1 MKLSLNDDRAFLPMP
16 PAPHP
21 SLGWTFTLRSGGV
34 SQGPWGAFANPKDNA
49 PAPREGSSPTAPG
62 GPPPGQT
69 EACPQAPS
77 SGLTASSSTGPAPG
91 GLNLGIHCGDDPAA
105 AHENRRWVEA
115 TIGQPISWLKQVH
128 GIRVLDLGETSP
140 DTDASRGTN
149 RCTPSQEPQTH
160 AQGTSA
166 GADMIPAMDTL
177 VPEPEADAQITT
189 RPGIA
194 LAVQVADCLPVL
206 LADRQGRVIG
216 AAHAGWRSLAGGILQ
231 ATVQQM
237 RQKVPD
243 ANIVAWLGPSI
254 GPTVFEVGDEV
265 RAAFI
270 AAAQDMVANLQGS
283 QPNQEDAQYTT
294 RAESAF
300 RPGRKP
306 GKWLANLPELARQ
319 HLHALGITDI
329 HTAGV
334 CTFSDPARFWSY
346 RRDQTCGRMAGL
358 IWIKP

>member
-1 MKLSLNDDRAFLPMP
+1 MMISLNDDRAFLPMP

-21 SLGWTFTLRSGGV
+21 SLGWTFTLRRGGV
-34 SQGPWGAFANPKDNA
+34 SQGPWGACANSTDNV
-49 PAPREGSSPTAPG
+49 PREAASPV
-62 GPPPGQT
+62 PPDGQEPLQA

-77 SGLTASSSTGPAPG
+77 SGPAASCSTGSATG

-105 AHENRRWVEA
+105 AYENRRRVEA
-115 TIGQPISWLKQVH
+115 IIGQPISWLKQVH
-128 GIRVLDLGETSP
+128 GIRVLDLDETRP

-149 RCTPSQEPQTH
+149 RHAPSQEPQPH
-160 AQGTSA
+160 AQETSGRPGTPS
-166 GADMIPAMDTL
+166 AMDTP
-177 VPEPEADAQITT
+177 VCEPEADAQITT

-231 ATVQQM
+231 ATVQKM

-243 ANIVAWLGPSI
+243 ADIVAWLGPCI
-254 GPTVFEVGDEV
+254 GPAVFEVGDEV

-270 AAAQDMVANLQGS
+270 AAAQDMATHLQGRPS
-283 QPNQEDAQYTT
+283 VQEDAQHAA

-300 RPGRKP
+300 QPGRKP

-329 HTAGV
+329 HTAGA

-358 IWIKP
+358 VWIKP

>member
-1 MKLSLNDDRAFLPMP
+1 MTISLNDDHAFLPMP

-34 SQGPWGAFANPKDNA
+34 SQGPWGAGASPTDNTPSDDATPVA
-49 PAPREGSSPTAPG
+49 PDGQAPRQEK
-62 GPPPGQT
+62 
-69 EACPQAPS
+69 ACPLAPS
-77 SGLTASSSTGPAPG
+77 SGPSASRSTGSATG

-105 AHENRRWVEA
+105 AHENRRRVEA
-115 TIGQPISWLKQVH
+115 IIGQPISWLKQVH
-128 GIRVLDLGETSP
+128 GIRVLDLDETHP

-149 RCTPSQEPQTH
+149 RHAPSQEPQTH

-166 GADMIPAMDTL
+166 SADMIPATDL
-177 VPEPEADAQITT
+177 PVPEPEADAQITT

-231 ATVQQM
+231 ATVQKM

-243 ANIVAWLGPSI
+243 ADIVAWLGPSI
-254 GPTVFEVGDEV
+254 GPAVFEVGDEV

-270 AAAQDMVANLQGS
+270 AAAQDMATHLQGR
-283 QPNQEDAQYTT
+283 PPEQEDSKYTAC
-294 RAESAF
+294 AESAF
-300 RPGRKP
+300 QPGRKP

-329 HTAGV
+329 HTAGA

-358 IWIKP
+358 VWIKP

>member
-1 MKLSLNDDRAFLPMP
+1 MTISLNDDHAFLPMP
-16 PAPHP
+16 SAPHP

-34 SQGPWGAFANPKDNA
+34 SQGLWGACADSTDD
-49 PAPREGSSPTAPG
+49 APRDDATPAASDGLAPRQEKACPKAPSPASAAPG
-62 GPPPGQT
+62 
-69 EACPQAPS
+69 
-77 SGLTASSSTGPAPG
+77 STGSAPG

-105 AHENRRWVEA
+105 AHENRRRVEA

-128 GIRVLDLGETSP
+128 GIRVLDLDETHP

-149 RCTPSQEPQTH
+149 RHAPSQEPQTH
-160 AQGTSA
+160 VQGTSA
-166 GADMIPAMDTL
+166 GADMIPATDPP

-231 ATVQQM
+231 ATVQKM

-243 ANIVAWLGPSI
+243 ADIVAWLGPCI
-254 GPTVFEVGDEV
+254 GPAVFEVGDEV

-270 AAAQDMVANLQGS
+270 AAAQDMATHLQGR
-283 QPNQEDAQYTT
+283 PPKQEDAQRTA
-294 RAESAF
+294 RAEPAF
-300 RPGRKP
+300 QPGRKP

-329 HTAGV
+329 HTAGA

-358 IWIKP
+358 VWIKP

>member
-1 MKLSLNDDRAFLPMP
+1 MTISLNDDHAFLPMP
-16 PAPHP
+16 SAPHP

-34 SQGPWGAFANPKDNA
+34 SQGPWGAGADSTDDAPRGDATPAAPDAQAPRQEKACSKAPSPA
-49 PAPREGSSPTAPG
+49 PAA
-62 GPPPGQT
+62 
-69 EACPQAPS
+69 
-77 SGLTASSSTGPAPG
+77 SGSTGSAPG
-91 GLNLGIHCGDDPAA
+91 GLNVGIHCGDDPAA
-105 AHENRRWVEA
+105 AHENRRRVEA
-115 TIGQPISWLKQVH
+115 IIGRPISWLKQVH
-128 GIRVLDLGETSP
+128 GIRVLDLDETHP

-149 RCTPSQEPQTH
+149 RHAPSQEPQTH

-166 GADMIPAMDTL
+166 SADMSPAMDTL

-216 AAHAGWRSLAGGILQ
+216 AAHAGWRSLAAGILQ
-231 ATVQQM
+231 ATVQKM

-243 ANIVAWLGPSI
+243 ADIVAWLGPSI
-254 GPTVFEVGDEV
+254 GPAVFEVGDEV
-265 RAAFI
+265 RDAFI
-270 AAAQDMVANLQGS
+270 AAAQDMATHLQGR
-283 QPNQEDAQYTT
+283 PPKQEDAQRTA

-300 RPGRKP
+300 QPGRKP

-334 CTFSDPARFWSY
+334 CTFSDPVRFWSY

-358 IWIKP
+358 VWIKP

>member
-1 MKLSLNDDRAFLPMP
+1 
-16 PAPHP
+16 
-21 SLGWTFTLRSGGV
+21 
-34 SQGPWGAFANPKDNA
+34 
-49 PAPREGSSPTAPG
+49 
-62 GPPPGQT
+62 
-69 EACPQAPS
+69 
-77 SGLTASSSTGPAPG
+77 
-91 GLNLGIHCGDDPAA
+91 
-105 AHENRRWVEA
+105 
-115 TIGQPISWLKQVH
+115 
-128 GIRVLDLGETSP
+128 
-140 DTDASRGTN
+140 
-149 RCTPSQEPQTH
+149 
-160 AQGTSA
+160 
-166 GADMIPAMDTL
+166 MIPATDPP

-231 ATVQQM
+231 ATVQKM

-243 ANIVAWLGPSI
+243 ADIVAWLGPCI
-254 GPTVFEVGDEV
+254 GPAVFEVGDEV

-270 AAAQDMVANLQGS
+270 AAAQDMATNQ
-283 QPNQEDAQYTT
+283 QRRPPEQEDAQHMA

-300 RPGRKP
+300 QPGRKP

-358 IWIKP
+358 VWIKP

>member
-1 MKLSLNDDRAFLPMP
+1 MTISLNDDHAFLPMP
-16 PAPHP
+16 SVPHP
-21 SLGWTFTLRSGGV
+21 SVGWTFTLRSGGV
-34 SQGPWGAFANPKDNA
+34 SQGPWGACANSTDNTPSDDTTPVAPDGQAPQQEKACPKA
-49 PAPREGSSPTAPG
+49 PSPASAAPG
-62 GPPPGQT
+62 
-69 EACPQAPS
+69 
-77 SGLTASSSTGPAPG
+77 STGSAPG

-105 AHENRRWVEA
+105 AHENRRRVEA

-128 GIRVLDLGETSP
+128 GIRVLDLDETHP

-149 RCTPSQEPQTH
+149 RHAPSQEPQTH
-160 AQGTSA
+160 VQGTSA
-166 GADMIPAMDTL
+166 SADISPATDTP

-231 ATVQQM
+231 ATVQKM
-237 RQKVPD
+237 HQKVPD
-243 ANIVAWLGPSI
+243 ADIVAWLGPSI
-254 GPTVFEVGDEV
+254 GPAVFEVGDEV

-270 AAAQDMVANLQGS
+270 AAAQDMATHLQGR
-283 QPNQEDAQYTT
+283 PRKQEDAQCTA

-300 RPGRKP
+300 QPGRKP

-329 HTAGV
+329 HTAGA

-358 IWIKP
+358 VWIKP

>member
-1 MKLSLNDDRAFLPMP
+1 MTISLNDDHAFLPMP
-16 PAPHP
+16 SAPHP

-34 SQGPWGAFANPKDNA
+34 SQGLWGACADSTDD
-49 PAPREGSSPTAPG
+49 APRDDATPAASDGLAPRQEKACPKAPSPASAAPG
-62 GPPPGQT
+62 
-69 EACPQAPS
+69 
-77 SGLTASSSTGPAPG
+77 STGSAPG

-105 AHENRRWVEA
+105 AHENRRRVEA
-115 TIGQPISWLKQVH
+115 IIGQPISWLKQVH
-128 GIRVLDLGETSP
+128 GIRVLDLDETPSDVGP
-140 DTDASRGTN
+140 SRGVSHHA
-149 RCTPSQEPQTH
+149 PSQEPQPH
-160 AQGTSA
+160 AQETS
-166 GADMIPAMDTL
+166 GRPDTPSAMDTP
-177 VPEPEADAQITT
+177 VCEPEADAQITT

-270 AAAQDMVANLQGS
+270 AAAQDMAANLQGS

-329 HTAGV
+329 HTAGA
-334 CTFSDPARFWSY
+334 CTFSDPTRFWSY

>member
-1 MKLSLNDDRAFLPMP
+1 MTISLNDDHAFLPMP
-16 PAPHP
+16 SAPHP

-34 SQGPWGAFANPKDNA
+34 SQGPWGAGASPTDNVPRNAALPKA
-49 PAPREGSSPTAPG
+49 PDGQAPR
-62 GPPPGQT
+62 QT

-77 SGLTASSSTGPAPG
+77 SGLAASRSTRSGPG
-91 GLNLGIHCGDDPAA
+91 GLNLGIHCGDAPAA
-105 AHENRRWVEA
+105 AHENRRRVEA
-115 TIGQPISWLKQVH
+115 IIGQPISWLKQVH
-128 GIRVLDLGETSP
+128 GIRVLDLDEAHP
-140 DTDASRGTN
+140 DTDAPQGTN
-149 RCTPSQEPQTH
+149 RHAPSQEPQTH

-166 GADMIPAMDTL
+166 SADMSPATDTL

-194 LAVQVADCLPVL
+194 MAVQVADCLPVL

-216 AAHAGWRSLAGGILQ
+216 AAHAGWRSLAGGILR
-231 ATVQQM
+231 ATVQKM
-237 RQKVPD
+237 RDKVPD

-254 GPTVFEVGDEV
+254 GPAVFEVGDEV
-265 RAAFI
+265 RDAFI
-270 AAAQDMVANLQGS
+270 AAAQDMATNQQGR
-283 QPNQEDAQYTT
+283 PPEQEDAQYTT

-300 RPGRKP
+300 QPGRKP

-329 HTAGV
+329 HTAGA
-334 CTFSDPARFWSY
+334 CTFSDPTRFWSY

>member
-1 MKLSLNDDRAFLPMP
+1 MTISLNDDHAFLPMP
-16 PAPHP
+16 SAPHP

-34 SQGPWGAFANPKDNA
+34 SQGLWGACADSTDDAPRDDATPAASDGLTPRQGKACPKAPSPA
-49 PAPREGSSPTAPG
+49 PAA
-62 GPPPGQT
+62 
-69 EACPQAPS
+69 
-77 SGLTASSSTGPAPG
+77 SGSTGSAPG

-105 AHENRRWVEA
+105 AHENRRRVEA

-128 GIRVLDLGETSP
+128 GIRVLDLDETHP

-149 RCTPSQEPQTH
+149 RHAPSQEPQTH
-160 AQGTSA
+160 VQGTSA
-166 GADMIPAMDTL
+166 SADISPATDTP

-231 ATVQQM
+231 ATVQKM
-237 RQKVPD
+237 HQKVPD
-243 ANIVAWLGPSI
+243 ADIVAWLGPSI
-254 GPTVFEVGDEV
+254 GPAVFEVGDEV

-270 AAAQDMVANLQGS
+270 AAAQDMATHLQGR
-283 QPNQEDAQYTT
+283 PRKQEDAQCTA

-300 RPGRKP
+300 QPGRKP

-329 HTAGV
+329 HTAGA

>member
-1 MKLSLNDDRAFLPMP
+1 MTISLNDDRAFLPMP

-21 SLGWTFTLRSGGV
+21 SVGWTFTLRSGGV
-34 SQGPWGAFANPKDNA
+34 SQGPWGAGADSTDDAPRDDATPATSDGQAPRQEKACPKAPSPA
-49 PAPREGSSPTAPG
+49 PA
-62 GPPPGQT
+62 
-69 EACPQAPS
+69 
-77 SGLTASSSTGPAPG
+77 ASSSTRSAPG

-105 AHENRRWVEA
+105 AHENRRRVEA
-115 TIGQPISWLKQVH
+115 IIGQPISWLKQVH
-128 GIRVLDLGETSP
+128 GIRVLDLDETHP

-149 RCTPSQEPQTH
+149 RHAPSQEPQTH
-160 AQGTSA
+160 AQETS
-166 GADMIPAMDTL
+166 GRPDTPSAMDTP
-177 VPEPEADAQITT
+177 VCEPEADAQITT
-189 RPGIA
+189 RPSIA

-231 ATVQQM
+231 AAVGQM
-237 RQKVPD
+237 RRKVPD
-243 ANIVAWLGPSI
+243 ADIVAWLGPRI

-265 RAAFI
+265 RDAFI
-270 AAAQDMVANLQGS
+270 AAAQDMATNQQGR
-283 QPNQEDAQYTT
+283 PPEQEDVQYTT

-300 RPGRKP
+300 QPGRKP

-329 HTAGV
+329 HTAGA
-334 CTFSDPARFWSY
+334 CTFSDPTRFWSY

-358 IWIKP
+358 VWIKP

>member
-1 MKLSLNDDRAFLPMP
+1 MTISLNDDHAFLPMP

-21 SLGWTFTLRSGGV
+21 SVGWTFTLRSGGV
-34 SQGPWGAFANPKDNA
+34 SQGPWGAGADSTDDAPRDDATPATSDGQTPRQEKACPKAPSPA
-49 PAPREGSSPTAPG
+49 PA
-62 GPPPGQT
+62 
-69 EACPQAPS
+69 
-77 SGLTASSSTGPAPG
+77 ASSSTRSAPG

-105 AHENRRWVEA
+105 AYENRRRVEA
-115 TIGQPISWLKQVH
+115 IIGQPISWLKQVH
-128 GIRVLDLGETSP
+128 GIRVLDLDET
-140 DTDASRGTN
+140 
-149 RCTPSQEPQTH
+149 TP
-160 AQGTSA
+160 
-166 GADMIPAMDTL
+166 DTL

-231 ATVQQM
+231 ATVQKM

-243 ANIVAWLGPSI
+243 ADIVAWLGPSI
-254 GPTVFEVGDEV
+254 GPAVFEVGDEV

-270 AAAQDMVANLQGS
+270 AAAQNMATHLQGR
-283 QPNQEDAQYTT
+283 PPEQEDSKYTAC
-294 RAESAF
+294 AESAF
-300 RPGRKP
+300 QPGRKP

-329 HTAGV
+329 HTAGA
-334 CTFSDPARFWSY
+334 CTFSDPVRFWSY

>member
-1 MKLSLNDDRAFLPMP
+1 MTISLNDDHAFLPMP
-16 PAPHP
+16 SAPHP
-21 SLGWTFTLRSGGV
+21 SVGWTFTLRSGGV
-34 SQGPWGAFANPKDNA
+34 SQGPWGGCADSTED
-49 PAPREGSSPTAPG
+49 APRDDATPAASDGQAP
-62 GPPPGQT
+62 QQ
-69 EACPQAPS
+69 EKACPLAPS
-77 SGLTASSSTGPAPG
+77 SGPSASRSTGSTTG
-91 GLNLGIHCGDDPAA
+91 GLNLGIHCGDDPVA
-105 AHENRRWVEA
+105 AHENRRRVEA
-115 TIGQPISWLKQVH
+115 IIGQPISWLKQVH
-128 GIRVLDLGETSP
+128 GVRVLDLDETPS
-140 DTDASRGTN
+140 DVGSSLGVSRHV
-149 RCTPSQEPQTH
+149 PSQEPQPH
-160 AQGTSA
+160 AQETS
-166 GADMIPAMDTL
+166 GRPETPSAMDTP
-177 VPEPEADAQITT
+177 VCEPEADAQITT

-216 AAHAGWRSLAGGILQ
+216 VAHAGWRSLAGGILQ
-231 ATVQQM
+231 ASVQRM

-243 ANIVAWLGPSI
+243 ADIVAWLGPCI
-254 GPTVFEVGDEV
+254 GPAVFEVGDEV

-270 AAAQDMVANLQGS
+270 AAAQDMATHLQGR
-283 QPNQEDAQYTT
+283 PPKQEDAQCTT

-300 RPGRKP
+300 QPGRKP

-329 HTAGV
+329 HTAGA

>member
-1 MKLSLNDDRAFLPMP
+1 MTISLHADHAFLPMP
-16 PAPHP
+16 LAPHP
-21 SLGWTFTLRSGGV
+21 FLGWTFTLRSGGV
-34 SQGPWGAFANPKDNA
+34 SQGPWGADADSTDD
-49 PAPREGSSPTAPG
+49 APRDGATPVAPD
-62 GPPPGQT
+62 GQT
-69 EACPQAPS
+69 PQQEKACPKAPS
-77 SGLTASSSTGPAPG
+77 SAPAASGSTRPAPG

-105 AHENRRWVEA
+105 AHENRRRVEA
-115 TIGQPISWLKQVH
+115 IIGQPISWQKQVH
-128 GIRVLDLGETSP
+128 GIRVLDLDEAHP
-140 DTDASRGTN
+140 DTDASRRTN
-149 RCTPSQEPQTH
+149 RHASSQEPQTH

-166 GADMIPAMDTL
+166 GADMIPATDPP

-231 ATVQQM
+231 ATVQKM

-243 ANIVAWLGPSI
+243 ADIVAWLGPCI
-254 GPTVFEVGDEV
+254 GPAVFEVGDEV

-270 AAAQDMVANLQGS
+270 AAAQDMATHLQGRPS
-283 QPNQEDAQYTT
+283 KQEDAQRTA

-300 RPGRKP
+300 QPGRKP

-319 HLHALGITDI
+319 HLHALGISDI
-329 HTAGV
+329 HTAGA

>member
-1 MKLSLNDDRAFLPMP
+1 MRISLNDDHAFLPMP

-21 SLGWTFTLRSGGV
+21 LVGWTFTLRSGGV
-34 SQGPWGAFANPKDNA
+34 SQGPWGASADSTDDAPRDGTTPVAPDGQTPQQEKACPKPPSPA
-49 PAPREGSSPTAPG
+49 PAA
-62 GPPPGQT
+62 
-69 EACPQAPS
+69 
-77 SGLTASSSTGPAPG
+77 SGSTGPAPG

-105 AHENRRWVEA
+105 AHENRRRVEA
-115 TIGQPISWLKQVH
+115 IIGQPISWLKQVH
-128 GIRVLDLGETSP
+128 GIRVLDLDEAHP
-140 DTDASRGTN
+140 DTDAPQGTN
-149 RCTPSQEPQTH
+149 LYVPSREPQTH

-166 GADMIPAMDTL
+166 SADMSPATDTL

-231 ATVQQM
+231 ATVQKM

-243 ANIVAWLGPSI
+243 ADIVAWLGPSI
-254 GPTVFEVGDEV
+254 GPAFFEVGDEV

-270 AAAQDMVANLQGS
+270 AAAQDMAPHLQGR
-283 QPNQEDAQYTT
+283 PPEQEDSKYTAC
-294 RAESAF
+294 AESAF
-300 RPGRKP
+300 QPGRKP

-329 HTAGV
+329 HTAGA

-358 IWIKP
+358 VWIKP

>member
-1 MKLSLNDDRAFLPMP
+1 MTISLNDDHAFLPMP
-16 PAPHP
+16 SAPHP
-21 SLGWTFTLRSGGV
+21 SVGWTFTLRSGGV
-34 SQGPWGAFANPKDNA
+34 SQGPWGGCADSTED
-49 PAPREGSSPTAPG
+49 APRDDATPAASDGQAP
-62 GPPPGQT
+62 QQ
-69 EACPQAPS
+69 EKACPLAPS
-77 SGLTASSSTGPAPG
+77 SGPSASRSTGSTTG

-105 AHENRRWVEA
+105 AHENRRRVEA
-115 TIGQPISWLKQVH
+115 IIGQPISWLKQVH
-128 GIRVLDLGETSP
+128 GIRVLDLDETPS
-140 DTDASRGTN
+140 DVGSSRGGS
-149 RCTPSQEPQTH
+149 RHAPSQEPQPH
-160 AQGTSA
+160 AQETS
-166 GADMIPAMDTL
+166 GRPDTPSAMDTP
-177 VPEPEADAQITT
+177 VCEPEADAQITT

-231 ATVQQM
+231 ATVQRM

-254 GPTVFEVGDEV
+254 GPAVFEVGDEV

-270 AAAQDMVANLQGS
+270 AAAQDMAGNLQGS
-283 QPNQEDAQYTT
+283 QSNQEDAQYTA

-300 RPGRKP
+300 QHGRNP

-329 HTAGV
+329 HAAGA

>member
-1 MKLSLNDDRAFLPMP
+1 MMISLNDDRAFLPMP

-21 SLGWTFTLRSGGV
+21 SLGWTFTLRRGGV
-34 SQGPWGAFANPKDNA
+34 SQGPWGACANSTDNV
-49 PAPREGSSPTAPG
+49 PREAASPV
-62 GPPPGQT
+62 PPDGQEPLQA

-77 SGLTASSSTGPAPG
+77 SGPAASSSTGPAPG
-91 GLNLGIHCGDDPAA
+91 GLNLGIHCGDDPVA
-105 AHENRRWVEA
+105 AHENRRRVEA
-115 TIGQPISWLKQVH
+115 IIGQPISWLKQVH
-128 GIRVLDLGETSP
+128 GVRVLDLDETPS
-140 DTDASRGTN
+140 DVGSSLGVSRHV
-149 RCTPSQEPQTH
+149 PSQEPQPH
-160 AQGTSA
+160 AQETS
-166 GADMIPAMDTL
+166 GRPETPSAMDTP
-177 VPEPEADAQITT
+177 VCEPEADAQITT

-216 AAHAGWRSLAGGILQ
+216 VAHAGWRSLAGGILQ
-231 ATVQQM
+231 ASVQRM

-243 ANIVAWLGPSI
+243 ADIVAWLGPCI
-254 GPTVFEVGDEV
+254 GPAVFEVGDEV

-270 AAAQDMVANLQGS
+270 AAAQDMATHLQGR
-283 QPNQEDAQYTT
+283 PPKQEDAQCTT

-300 RPGRKP
+300 QPGRKP

-329 HTAGV
+329 HTAGA

>member
-1 MKLSLNDDRAFLPMP
+1 MTISLNDDHAFLPMP
-16 PAPHP
+16 SAPHP

-34 SQGPWGAFANPKDNA
+34 SQGPWGAGADSTDDAPRDDATPATSDGQAPQQEKACPKAPSPA
-49 PAPREGSSPTAPG
+49 PA
-62 GPPPGQT
+62 
-69 EACPQAPS
+69 
-77 SGLTASSSTGPAPG
+77 ASSSTRSAPG

-105 AHENRRWVEA
+105 AHENRRRVEA
-115 TIGQPISWLKQVH
+115 IIGQPISWLKQVH
-128 GIRVLDLGETSP
+128 GIRVLDLDETHP

-149 RCTPSQEPQTH
+149 RHAPSPEPQPH

-166 GADMIPAMDTL
+166 SADMSPATDTP

-231 ATVQQM
+231 ATVQKM
-237 RQKVPD
+237 RQKVSD
-243 ANIVAWLGPSI
+243 ADIVAWLGPSI
-254 GPTVFEVGDEV
+254 GPAVFEVGDEV

-270 AAAQDMVANLQGS
+270 APAQDMATHLQGR
-283 QPNQEDAQYTT
+283 PPEQEDSKYTAC
-294 RAESAF
+294 AESAF
-300 RPGRKP
+300 QPGRKP
-306 GKWLANLPELARQ
+306 GKWMANLPELARQ

-329 HTAGV
+329 HTAGA

-358 IWIKP
+358 VWIKP

>member
-1 MKLSLNDDRAFLPMP
+1 MTISLNDDHAFLPMP
-16 PAPHP
+16 SAPHP

-34 SQGPWGAFANPKDNA
+34 SQGLWGACADSTDD
-49 PAPREGSSPTAPG
+49 APRDDATPAASDGLAPRQEKACPKAPSPASAAPG
-62 GPPPGQT
+62 
-69 EACPQAPS
+69 
-77 SGLTASSSTGPAPG
+77 STGSAPG

-105 AHENRRWVEA
+105 AHENRRRVEA

-128 GIRVLDLGETSP
+128 GIRVLDLDETHP

-149 RCTPSQEPQTH
+149 RHAPSPEPQPH

-166 GADMIPAMDTL
+166 SADMSPATDTP

-231 ATVQQM
+231 ATVQKM

-243 ANIVAWLGPSI
+243 ADIVAWLGPCI
-254 GPTVFEVGDEV
+254 GPAVFEVGDEV

-270 AAAQDMVANLQGS
+270 AAAQDMATHLQGR
-283 QPNQEDAQYTT
+283 PPKQEDAQRTA
-294 RAESAF
+294 RAEPAF
-300 RPGRKP
+300 QPGRKP
-306 GKWLANLPELARQ
+306 GKWLANLPELACQ

-329 HTAGV
+329 HTAGA
-334 CTFSDPARFWSY
+334 CTFSDPVRFWSY

>member
-1 MKLSLNDDRAFLPMP
+1 MTISLNDDRAFLPMP

-21 SLGWTFTLRSGGV
+21 SVGWTFTLRSGGV

-69 EACPQAPS
+69 EACPQASS
-77 SGLTASSSTGPAPG
+77 SGPAASSSTGPAPG
-91 GLNLGIHCGDDPAA
+91 GLNLGIHCGDDPVA
-105 AHENRRWVEA
+105 AHENRRRVEA
-115 TIGQPISWLKQVH
+115 IIGQPISWLKQVH
-128 GIRVLDLGETSP
+128 GIRVLDLDETPSDVGPSRGVSHHAPSQKPQPHAQETSGRP
-140 DTDASRGTN
+140 DT
-149 RCTPSQEPQTH
+149 PS
-160 AQGTSA
+160 
-166 GADMIPAMDTL
+166 AMDTP
-177 VPEPEADAQITT
+177 VCEPEADAQITT

-270 AAAQDMVANLQGS
+270 AAAQDMAANLQGS

-329 HTAGV
+329 HTAGA
-334 CTFSDPARFWSY
+334 CTFSDPTRFWSY

>member
-1 MKLSLNDDRAFLPMP
+1 MTISLNDDHAFLPMP
-16 PAPHP
+16 SAPHP

-34 SQGPWGAFANPKDNA
+34 SQGLWGACADSTDD
-49 PAPREGSSPTAPG
+49 APRDDATPAASDGLAPRQEKACPKAPSPASAAPG
-62 GPPPGQT
+62 
-69 EACPQAPS
+69 
-77 SGLTASSSTGPAPG
+77 STGSAPG

-105 AHENRRWVEA
+105 AHENRRRVEA

-128 GIRVLDLGETSP
+128 GIRVLDLDETHP

-149 RCTPSQEPQTH
+149 RHAPSQEPQTH
-160 AQGTSA
+160 VQGTSA
-166 GADMIPAMDTL
+166 GADMIPATDPP

-231 ATVQQM
+231 ATVQKM

-243 ANIVAWLGPSI
+243 ADIVAWLGPCI
-254 GPTVFEVGDEV
+254 GPAVFEVGDEV

-270 AAAQDMVANLQGS
+270 AAAQDMATHLQGR
-283 QPNQEDAQYTT
+283 PPEQEDSKYSVC
-294 RAESAF
+294 AESAF
-300 RPGRKP
+300 QPGRKP

-329 HTAGV
+329 HTAGA

-358 IWIKP
+358 VWIKP

>member
-1 MKLSLNDDRAFLPMP
+1 MTISLNDDHAFLPMP

-21 SLGWTFTLRSGGV
+21 SVGWTFTLRSGGV
-34 SQGPWGAFANPKDNA
+34 SQGPWGACA
-49 PAPREGSSPTAPG
+49 SPTDNVPQEAASPV
-62 GPPPGQT
+62 PPDGQLHKKI
-69 EACPQAPS
+69 EACPQPPS
-77 SGLTASSSTGPAPG
+77 SGPAASGSTGSAPG

-105 AHENRRWVEA
+105 AHENRRRVEA
-115 TIGQPISWLKQVH
+115 IIGQPISWLKQVH
-128 GIRVLDLGETSP
+128 AIRVLDLDETPS
-140 DTDASRGTN
+140 DVGSSRDMS
-149 RCTPSQEPQTH
+149 RHVPSQEPQRH
-160 AQGTSA
+160 ARETS
-166 GADMIPAMDTL
+166 GRPDTPSAMDAP
-177 VPEPEADAQITT
+177 VCEPEADAQITT

-231 ATVQQM
+231 ATVQKM
-237 RQKVPD
+237 RDKVPD
-243 ANIVAWLGPSI
+243 ADIVAWLGPSI
-254 GPTVFEVGDEV
+254 GPAVFEVGDEV

-270 AAAQDMVANLQGS
+270 AAAQDMAANLQGS
-283 QPNQEDAQYTT
+283 QSNQEDAQYTA

-300 RPGRKP
+300 QPGRTP

-329 HTAGV
+329 HTAGA

-358 IWIKP
+358 VWIKP

>member
-1 MKLSLNDDRAFLPMP
+1 MTISLNDDHAFLPMP
-16 PAPHP
+16 SAPHP

-34 SQGPWGAFANPKDNA
+34 SQGPWGASAESTDDAPRDGTTPVAPDGQIPQQEKACPKAPSPA
-49 PAPREGSSPTAPG
+49 PAA
-62 GPPPGQT
+62 
-69 EACPQAPS
+69 
-77 SGLTASSSTGPAPG
+77 SGSTGSAPG

-105 AHENRRWVEA
+105 AHENRRRVEA
-115 TIGQPISWLKQVH
+115 IIGRPISWLKQVH
-128 GIRVLDLGETSP
+128 GIRVLDLDEAHP

-149 RCTPSQEPQTH
+149 RHAPSPEPQTH

-166 GADMIPAMDTL
+166 SADMSPATDVP

-189 RPGIA
+189 QPGIA

-206 LADRQGRVIG
+206 LADRRGRVIG
-216 AAHAGWRSLAGGILQ
+216 AAHAGWRSLAGSILQ
-231 ATVQQM
+231 ATVQKM

-243 ANIVAWLGPSI
+243 ADIVAWLGPCI
-254 GPTVFEVGDEV
+254 GPAVFEVGDEV

-270 AAAQDMVANLQGS
+270 AAAQDMATHLQGR
-283 QPNQEDAQYTT
+283 PPEQEDAQRTA

-300 RPGRKP
+300 QPCRKP
-306 GKWLANLPELARQ
+306 GKWLANLTELARQ

-329 HTAGV
+329 HTAGA
-334 CTFSDPARFWSY
+334 CTFSDPVRFWSY

-358 IWIKP
+358 VWIKP

>member
-1 MKLSLNDDRAFLPMP
+1 MTISLNDDHAFLPMP
-16 PAPHP
+16 SAPHP

-34 SQGPWGAFANPKDNA
+34 SQGPWGAGADSTDDAPRDGATPVAPDGQAPQQEKACPKAPSPA
-49 PAPREGSSPTAPG
+49 PA
-62 GPPPGQT
+62 
-69 EACPQAPS
+69 
-77 SGLTASSSTGPAPG
+77 ASSSTRSAPG

-105 AHENRRWVEA
+105 AHENRRRVEA
-115 TIGQPISWLKQVH
+115 IIGQPISWLKQVH
-128 GIRVLDLGETSP
+128 GIRVLDLDETHP

-149 RCTPSQEPQTH
+149 RHAPSQEPQTH

-166 GADMIPAMDTL
+166 SADMSPATDTL

-231 ATVQQM
+231 ATVQKM
-237 RQKVPD
+237 RQKVSD
-243 ANIVAWLGPSI
+243 ADIVAWLGPSI
-254 GPTVFEVGDEV
+254 GPAVFEVGDEV

-270 AAAQDMVANLQGS
+270 APAQDMATHLQGR
-283 QPNQEDAQYTT
+283 PPEQEDSKYTAC
-294 RAESAF
+294 AESAF
-300 RPGRKP
+300 QPGRKP
-306 GKWLANLPELARQ
+306 GKWMANLPELARQ

-329 HTAGV
+329 HTAGA

-358 IWIKP
+358 VWIKP

>member
-34 SQGPWGAFANPKDNA
+34 SQGPWGAGASPTDNVPRDAALPKA
-49 PAPREGSSPTAPG
+49 PDGQAPR
-62 GPPPGQT
+62 QT

-77 SGLTASSSTGPAPG
+77 SGLAASRSTRSGPG
-91 GLNLGIHCGDDPAA
+91 GLNLGIHCGDAPAA
-105 AHENRRWVEA
+105 AHENRRRVEA
-115 TIGQPISWLKQVH
+115 IIGQPISWLKQVH
-128 GIRVLDLGETSP
+128 GIRVLDLDETHP
-140 DTDASRGTN
+140 DTDAPQGTN
-149 RCTPSQEPQTH
+149 RHVPSREPQTH

-166 GADMIPAMDTL
+166 GADMIPATDTL

-216 AAHAGWRSLAGGILQ
+216 AAHAGWRSLAGGILR
-231 ATVQQM
+231 ATVQKM
-237 RQKVPD
+237 RDKVPD
-243 ANIVAWLGPSI
+243 ADIVAWLGPCI
-254 GPTVFEVGDEV
+254 GPAVFEVGDEV

-270 AAAQDMVANLQGS
+270 ATAQDMATHLQGR
-283 QPNQEDAQYTT
+283 PPKQEDAQRTA

-300 RPGRKP
+300 QPGRKP

-319 HLHALGITDI
+319 HLHALGIIDI
-329 HTAGV
+329 HTAGA
-334 CTFSDPARFWSY
+334 CTFSDPTRFWSY

>member
-1 MKLSLNDDRAFLPMP
+1 
-16 PAPHP
+16 
-21 SLGWTFTLRSGGV
+21 
-34 SQGPWGAFANPKDNA
+34 
-49 PAPREGSSPTAPG
+49 
-62 GPPPGQT
+62 
-69 EACPQAPS
+69 
-77 SGLTASSSTGPAPG
+77 
-91 GLNLGIHCGDDPAA
+91 
-105 AHENRRWVEA
+105 VEA
-115 TIGQPISWLKQVH
+115 IIGQPISWLKQVH
-128 GIRVLDLGETSP
+128 GIRVLDLDETPSDVGP
-140 DTDASRGTN
+140 SRGVSHHA
-149 RCTPSQEPQTH
+149 PSQEPQPH
-160 AQGTSA
+160 AQETS
-166 GADMIPAMDTL
+166 GRPDTPSAMDTP
-177 VPEPEADAQITT
+177 VCEPEADAQITT

-270 AAAQDMVANLQGS
+270 AAAQDMAANLQGS

-329 HTAGV
+329 HTAGA
-334 CTFSDPARFWSY
+334 CTFSDPTRFWSY

>member
-16 PAPHP
+16 SAPHP

-34 SQGPWGAFANPKDNA
+34 SQGPWGACADSTDDAPRDGATPVAPDGQTPQQEKACPKAPSPA
-49 PAPREGSSPTAPG
+49 PAASGPTGS
-62 GPPPGQT
+62 
-69 EACPQAPS
+69 
-77 SGLTASSSTGPAPG
+77 APG

-105 AHENRRWVEA
+105 AHENRRRVEA
-115 TIGQPISWLKQVH
+115 IIGQPISWLKQVH
-128 GIRVLDLGETSP
+128 GIRVLDLDETPSDVGP
-140 DTDASRGTN
+140 SRGVSHHA
-149 RCTPSQEPQTH
+149 PSQEPQPH
-160 AQGTSA
+160 AQETS
-166 GADMIPAMDTL
+166 GRPDTPSAMDTP
-177 VPEPEADAQITT
+177 VCEPEADAQITT

-231 ATVQQM
+231 ATVQKM
-237 RQKVPD
+237 HQKVPD
-243 ANIVAWLGPSI
+243 ADIVAWLGPSI
-254 GPTVFEVGDEV
+254 GPAVFEVGDEV

-270 AAAQDMVANLQGS
+270 AAAQDMASHLQGR
-283 QPNQEDAQYTT
+283 PPKQEDAQYTT

-300 RPGRKP
+300 QPGRKP

-329 HTAGV
+329 HTAGA

-358 IWIKP
+358 VWIKP

>member
-1 MKLSLNDDRAFLPMP
+1 MTISLNDDHAFLPMP
-16 PAPHP
+16 SAPHP
-21 SLGWTFTLRSGGV
+21 SLAWTFTLRSGGV
-34 SQGPWGAFANPKDNA
+34 SQGPWGAGADSTDDAPRDGATPVAPDGQTPQQEKACPKAPSPA
-49 PAPREGSSPTAPG
+49 PAA
-62 GPPPGQT
+62 
-69 EACPQAPS
+69 
-77 SGLTASSSTGPAPG
+77 SGSTGSAPG

-105 AHENRRWVEA
+105 AHENRRRVEA

-128 GIRVLDLGETSP
+128 GIRVLDLDETHP
-140 DTDASRGTN
+140 YTDASRGVD
-149 RCTPSQEPQTH
+149 RHAPLQESESH
-160 AQGTSA
+160 AQGTSSRP
-166 GADMIPAMDTL
+166 DMTL
-177 VPEPEADAQITT
+177 ATGTPVPEPEADAQITT

-231 ATVQQM
+231 ATVQKM

-243 ANIVAWLGPSI
+243 ADIVAWLGPRI

-270 AAAQDMVANLQGS
+270 AAAQDMATHLQGS
-283 QPNQEDAQYTT
+283 PAKQGDAHRDA

-300 RPGRKP
+300 QPGRKP

-329 HTAGV
+329 HTAGA

>member
-1 MKLSLNDDRAFLPMP
+1 MTISLNDDHAFLPMP

-34 SQGPWGAFANPKDNA
+34 SQGPWGAGADSTDDAPRDDATPATSDGQAPLQEKACPKAPSPA
-49 PAPREGSSPTAPG
+49 PAT
-62 GPPPGQT
+62 
-69 EACPQAPS
+69 
-77 SGLTASSSTGPAPG
+77 SGSTGSAPG

-105 AHENRRWVEA
+105 AHENRRRVEA
-115 TIGQPISWLKQVH
+115 IIGQPISWLKQVH
-128 GIRVLDLGETSP
+128 GIRVLDLDETPS
-140 DTDASRGTN
+140 DVGSSRGGS
-149 RCTPSQEPQTH
+149 RHAPSQEPQPH
-160 AQGTSA
+160 AQETS
-166 GADMIPAMDTL
+166 GRPDTPSAMDTP
-177 VPEPEADAQITT
+177 VCEPEADAQITT

-231 ATVQQM
+231 ATVQRM

-254 GPTVFEVGDEV
+254 GPAVFEVGDEV

-270 AAAQDMVANLQGS
+270 AAAQDMATHLQGRPS
-283 QPNQEDAQYTT
+283 VQEDAQHMA

-300 RPGRKP
+300 QHGRNP

-329 HTAGV
+329 HAAGA

>member
-1 MKLSLNDDRAFLPMP
+1 MTISLNDDHAFLPMP

-21 SLGWTFTLRSGGV
+21 SLSWTFTLRSGGV
-34 SQGPWGAFANPKDNA
+34 SQGPWGAGADSTDDAPRDDATPATSDGQAPLQEKACPKAPSPA
-49 PAPREGSSPTAPG
+49 PAT
-62 GPPPGQT
+62 
-69 EACPQAPS
+69 
-77 SGLTASSSTGPAPG
+77 SGSTGSAPG

-105 AHENRRWVEA
+105 AHENRRRVEA
-115 TIGQPISWLKQVH
+115 IIGQPISWLKQVH
-128 GIRVLDLGETSP
+128 GIRVLDLDETPS
-140 DTDASRGTN
+140 DVGSSRGGS
-149 RCTPSQEPQTH
+149 RHAPSQEPQPH
-160 AQGTSA
+160 AQETS
-166 GADMIPAMDTL
+166 GRPDTPSAMDTP
-177 VPEPEADAQITT
+177 VCEPEADAQITT

-231 ATVQQM
+231 ATVQRM

-254 GPTVFEVGDEV
+254 GPAVFEVGDEV

-270 AAAQDMVANLQGS
+270 AAAQDMAGNLQGS
-283 QPNQEDAQYTT
+283 QSNQEDAQYTA

-300 RPGRKP
+300 QHGRNP

-329 HTAGV
+329 HAAGA

>member
-1 MKLSLNDDRAFLPMP
+1 MTISLNDDHAFLPMP
-16 PAPHP
+16 SAPHP

-34 SQGPWGAFANPKDNA
+34 SQGLWGACADSTDDAPRDDATPAASDGLTPRQGKACPKAPSPA
-49 PAPREGSSPTAPG
+49 PAA
-62 GPPPGQT
+62 
-69 EACPQAPS
+69 
-77 SGLTASSSTGPAPG
+77 SGSTGSAPG

-105 AHENRRWVEA
+105 AHENRRRVEA
-115 TIGQPISWLKQVH
+115 IIGQPISWLKQVH
-128 GIRVLDLGETSP
+128 GVRVLDLDETPS
-140 DTDASRGTN
+140 DVGSSLGVSRHA
-149 RCTPSQEPQTH
+149 PSQEPQSH

-166 GADMIPAMDTL
+166 SADISPATDTP
-177 VPEPEADAQITT
+177 VPEPEADAQIAT

-231 ATVQQM
+231 VTVQRM

-243 ANIVAWLGPSI
+243 ADIVAWLGPCI
-254 GPTVFEVGDEV
+254 GPAVFEVGDEV

-270 AAAQDMVANLQGS
+270 AAAQDMATNQ
-283 QPNQEDAQYTT
+283 QRRPPEQEDAQHMA

-300 RPGRKP
+300 QPGRKP
-306 GKWLANLPELARQ
+306 GKWLANLPELARR

-329 HTAGV
+329 HTAGA

>member
-1 MKLSLNDDRAFLPMP
+1 MTISLNDDHAFLPMP
-16 PAPHP
+16 SAPHP
-21 SLGWTFTLRSGGV
+21 SVGWTFTLRSGGV
-34 SQGPWGAFANPKDNA
+34 SQGPWGGCANSTDNV
-49 PAPREGSSPTAPG
+49 PREAASPVPPDGQAPL
-62 GPPPGQT
+62 Q
-69 EACPQAPS
+69 EKACPKAPS
-77 SGLTASSSTGPAPG
+77 SGPAASSSTGPAPG
-91 GLNLGIHCGDDPAA
+91 GLNLGIHCGDDPVA
-105 AHENRRWVEA
+105 AHENRRRVEA
-115 TIGQPISWLKQVH
+115 IIGQPISWLKQVH
-128 GIRVLDLGETSP
+128 GVRVLDLDETPS
-140 DTDASRGTN
+140 DVGSSLGVSRHV
-149 RCTPSQEPQTH
+149 PSQEPQPH
-160 AQGTSA
+160 AQETS
-166 GADMIPAMDTL
+166 GRPETPSAMDTP
-177 VPEPEADAQITT
+177 VCEPEADAQITT

-216 AAHAGWRSLAGGILQ
+216 VAHAGWRSLAGGILQ
-231 ATVQQM
+231 ASVQRM

-243 ANIVAWLGPSI
+243 ADIVAWLGPCI
-254 GPTVFEVGDEV
+254 GPAVFEVGDEV

-270 AAAQDMVANLQGS
+270 AAAQDMATHLQGR
-283 QPNQEDAQYTT
+283 PPKQEDAQCTT

-300 RPGRKP
+300 QPGRKP

-329 HTAGV
+329 HTAGA

>member
-1 MKLSLNDDRAFLPMP
+1 MTISLNDDHAFLPMP
-16 PAPHP
+16 SAPHP

-34 SQGPWGAFANPKDNA
+34 SQGPWGAGADSTDDAPRDDATPATSDGQAPLQEKACPKAPSPA
-49 PAPREGSSPTAPG
+49 PAT
-62 GPPPGQT
+62 
-69 EACPQAPS
+69 
-77 SGLTASSSTGPAPG
+77 SGSTGSAPG

-105 AHENRRWVEA
+105 AHENRRRVEA
-115 TIGQPISWLKQVH
+115 IIGQPISWLKQVH
-128 GIRVLDLGETSP
+128 GIRVLDLDETHP

-149 RCTPSQEPQTH
+149 RHAPSQEPQTH

-166 GADMIPAMDTL
+166 SADMSPAMDTL

-231 ATVQQM
+231 ATVQRM

-254 GPTVFEVGDEV
+254 GPAVFEVGDEV

-270 AAAQDMVANLQGS
+270 AAAQDMAGNLQGS
-283 QPNQEDAQYTT
+283 QSNQEDAQYTA

-300 RPGRKP
+300 QHGRNP

-329 HTAGV
+329 HAAGA

>member
-1 MKLSLNDDRAFLPMP
+1 MTISLNDDHAFLPMP

-21 SLGWTFTLRSGGV
+21 SVGWTFTLRSGGV
-34 SQGPWGAFANPKDNA
+34 SQGPWGGCANSTDNV
-49 PAPREGSSPTAPG
+49 PREAASPV
-62 GPPPGQT
+62 PPDGQEPLQA

-77 SGLTASSSTGPAPG
+77 SGPAASCSTGSATG
-91 GLNLGIHCGDDPAA
+91 GLNLGIHCGDDSAA
-105 AHENRRWVEA
+105 AHENRRRVEA
-115 TIGQPISWLKQVH
+115 IIGQPISWLKQVH
-128 GIRVLDLGETSP
+128 GVRVLDLDETPS
-140 DTDASRGTN
+140 DVGSSLGVSRHA
-149 RCTPSQEPQTH
+149 PSQEPQSH

-166 GADMIPAMDTL
+166 SADISPATDTP
-177 VPEPEADAQITT
+177 VPEPEADAQIAT

-231 ATVQQM
+231 ATVQKM

-243 ANIVAWLGPSI
+243 ADIVAWLGPSI
-254 GPTVFEVGDEV
+254 GPAVFEVGDEV

-270 AAAQDMVANLQGS
+270 AAAQDMAPHLQGR
-283 QPNQEDAQYTT
+283 PPKQEDAQRTA

-300 RPGRKP
+300 QPGRIP
-306 GKWLANLPELARQ
+306 GKWFANLPELARQ
-319 HLHALGITDI
+319 HLRALGITDI

-358 IWIKP
+358 VWIKP

>member
-1 MKLSLNDDRAFLPMP
+1 MTISLNDDHAFLPMP

-21 SLGWTFTLRSGGV
+21 SVGWTFTLRSGGV
-34 SQGPWGAFANPKDNA
+34 SQGPWGACV
-49 PAPREGSSPTAPG
+49 SPTDNVPQEAASPVPPDG
-62 GPPPGQT
+62 QGPLQA

-77 SGLTASSSTGPAPG
+77 SGPAASGSTGSAPG

-105 AHENRRWVEA
+105 AHENRRRVEA
-115 TIGQPISWLKQVH
+115 IIGQPISWLKQVH
-128 GIRVLDLGETSP
+128 GIRVLDLDETPSDVGP
-140 DTDASRGTN
+140 SRGVSHHA
-149 RCTPSQEPQTH
+149 PSQEPQPH
-160 AQGTSA
+160 AQETS
-166 GADMIPAMDTL
+166 GRPDTPSAMDTP
-177 VPEPEADAQITT
+177 VCEPEADAQITT

-231 ATVQQM
+231 VTVQKM

-243 ANIVAWLGPSI
+243 ADIVAWLGPSI
-254 GPTVFEVGDEV
+254 GPAVFEVGDEV
-265 RAAFI
+265 RDAFI
-270 AAAQDMVANLQGS
+270 AAAQDMATHLQGR
-283 QPNQEDAQYTT
+283 PPEQEDAQYTAC
-294 RAESAF
+294 AESAF
-300 RPGRKP
+300 QPGRKP

-329 HTAGV
+329 HTAGA

-358 IWIKP
+358 VWIKP